1 MSDENPSVLE
11 RLAIAARYALVA
23 LFAAALASGWLAATG
38 DRAYAATP
46 IGAAPNYLSF
56 TVKNGGNSKFY
67 LTDTN
72 QRTICVYT
80 LVNESIKLVGV
91 RKFDV
96 DSQVVDSSIKGHT
109 FPALESANGVTREQ
123 AGVYVKL
130 CQPTLDNASQK
141 FGNPMGPVGGDQ

>member
-1 MSDENPSVLE
+1 MSEENPSVLE
-11 RLAIAARYALVA
+11 RLAIAARYVLVA
-23 LFAAALASGWLAATG
+23 LFATALASGWLAASS

-56 TVKNGGNSKFY
+56 TVKNAGNSKFY

-72 QRTICVYT
+72 LRTISVYA
-80 LVNESIKLVGV
+80 LVNESVKLVSV

-96 DSQVVDSSIKGHT
+96 DSQVVDSSIKINGT
-109 FPALESANGVTREQ
+109 SLESINGATHDQAAN
-123 AGVYVKL
+123 YVKL
-130 CQPTLDNASQK
+130 CQPILDNFSQK